1 MLQFLDSLERMN
13 YHSNYLYSRERMNG
27 ITMRELIDPSA
38 LGKTIREERI
48 RQGLTQDEL
57 AQLSGVGINFVSQ
70 VERGKPTAETGKVF
84 SLLRMLGITVIV
96 ERRREWKRISKS
108 IESDENALC

>member
-1 MLQFLDSLERMN
+1 
-13 YHSNYLYSRERMNG
+13 
-27 ITMRELIDPSA
+27 MRELTDLSV

-70 VERGKPTAETGKVF
+70 VERGKPTAEVSKVF
-84 SLLRMLGITVIV
+84 SLLRMLGLAVIV
-96 ERRREWKRISKS
+96 ERKREWRRISKS
-108 IESDENALC
+108 IESGENALF